1 MQYQKVILTKKKNQ
15 IGKQIPVH
23 TKKLPILTRQNAG
36 SLILLPVL

>member
-1 MQYQKVILTKKKNQ
+1 MQYQKVILTKKNQ